1 MAGLRHDARVCRD
14 NLKSERLRRELGIF
28 TPAELEEQAEVENR
42 RRLAAQKKA
51 QSGTPLDLE
60 ES

>member
-1 MAGLRHDARVCRD
+1 MAGLRHDAKVCRQ
-14 NLKSERLRRELGIF
+14 KQTSEQIRLSHGWL
-28 TPAELEEQAEVENR
+28 TPAERQEKAEREET

-51 QSGTPLDLE
+51 QQGNPLDLE